1 MSSTEQTAEY
11 FKDKSEE
18 EIINWMTR
26 NLTTDQIKS
35 CLDGESTGKIEE
47 VKPGKLTGND
57 LRKFCAG
64 KRYVIH
70 KIEGDNVLFWYYL
83 SKSNKWNYSK
93 ESLSSFP
100 QTIDQLDADECGQ
113 DTIIDSED
121 VKEAYNNNELTG
133 ENLFVQNNEDLDM
146 NKTFNDVKNEYL
158 KENINYSWMDTL
170 ILAINIQKNIYV
182 PKEYNKLFK
191 FCPILIESVNK
202 ESVNYYYLQ
211 KDDSEFKF
219 VEANLPISKLRA
231 DFNEIVEDL
240 NLKII
245 KSGEPG
251 SSNSNT
257 EEGFKLLIK
266 KAANEIDSRDLSRIK
281 NIYSRF
287 PLSEDSSFFMD
298 GLFDENSFGK
308 LSELKYSEI
317 ERLIK
322 KRFPDSFLKKYRP
335 KKITNKNGTK
345 TLVYVAR

>member
-191 FCPILIESVNK
+191 FSSNFIVDLFIGETDTISLPDNILLKLLYVYVTLFNNIFSINDKLEFLKSKFFHIKLIGKNIKPITFKIFLFNIFINSLLILGIINSHLVLN
-202 ESVNYYYLQ
+202 S
-211 KDDSEFKF
+211 S
-219 VEANLPISKLRA
+219 NLSPDKL
-231 DFNEIVEDL
+231 L
-240 NLKII
+240 NLK
-245 KSGEPG
+245 
-251 SSNSNT
+251 
-257 EEGFKLLIK
+257 
-266 KAANEIDSRDLSRIK
+266 
-281 NIYSRF
+281 YS
-287 PLSEDSSFFMD
+287 PTCSINNLSFF
-298 GLFDENSFGK
+298 LF
-308 LSELKYSEI
+308 I
-317 ERLIK
+317 I
-322 KRFPDSFLKKYRP
+322 
-335 KKITNKNGTK
+335 
-345 TLVYVAR
+345 